1 MQFYFIFF
9 NSSEQMHTLGQVAYF
24 KFVLMFVNYGKE
36 NGKDF
41 SKIRVSAI
49 VSTVL

>member
-1 MQFYFIFF
+1 
-9 NSSEQMHTLGQVAYF
+9 MHTWGQVAYF
-24 KFVLMFVNYGKE
+24 KFVLMFVNNGKE